1 MNLDSYIK
9 KIEAEVVSIL
19 SSSAKEKKPKAK
31 KKKGFMTPTKEEENV
46 DNNKNKDAVK
56 QVAIEVAKIR
66 KQRMEL
72 KDGNPTKS

>member
-9 KIEAEVVSIL
+9 KVEAEVVSIL

-46 DNNKNKDAVK
+46 DTNKNKDAVK

-72 KDGNPTKS
+72 KDGNQPKS

>member
-1 MNLDSYIK
+1 
-9 KIEAEVVSIL
+9 
-19 SSSAKEKKPKAK
+19 
-31 KKKGFMTPTKEEENV
+31 MTPIKEEENV

-72 KDGNPTKS
+72 KDGNQPKS